1 MSNYS
6 SYKKQQLLTESWRKF
21 INEAQEQKKIFVLVG
36 PPSVG
41 KSTWI
46 RNTFGTVVPY
56 VINRDDIA
64 ESVASEYGWT
74 YDDMF
79 VAPPQDASMGDVNEK
94 YGSVVRSPPFMTW
107 QPLSFSKVLEA
118 NNKVQKLFSERVAN
132 AAPSNK
138 DIVVDMTN
146 MNAGAR
152 KAALK
157 PIEGKEGEYKKIAVV
172 FEFQGAEELIIQI
185 ANKRA
190 EVAKQMGKAKTVP
203 EAAIRR
209 MFAAYQQVSPTE
221 GFDEIVSVDNRAT
234 FQDLI
239 SGNKQI
245 TITEK
250 KKKD

>member
-1 MSNYS
+1 MNKYS
-6 SYKKQQLLTESWRKF
+6 SFKKNQLITEGWRRFLNEQQ
-21 INEAQEQKKIFVLVG
+21 QKKNIFVLVG

-46 RNTFGTVVPY
+46 KNTFSGLSPY
-56 VINRDDIA
+56 IIDRDSIA
-64 ESVASEYGWT
+64 EQVADEYGWS

-79 VAPPQDASMGDVNEK
+79 VAPPSDAKIGDTNEK
-94 YGSVVRSPPFMTW
+94 YGTVVKSPSFMTW
-107 QPLSFSKVLEA
+107 QPLSFDKIIEA
-118 NNKVQKLFSERVAN
+118 NNKVQKLFTNRVAN

-157 PIEGKEGEYKKIAVV
+157 SIEGKQGDYKKIAVV
-172 FEFQGAEELIIQI
+172 FKFEGAEDLIVQI

-190 EVAKQMGKAKTVP
+190 ELAKQMGKAKTVP

-209 MFAAYQQVSPTE
+209 MFAAFQDVLPEE
-221 GFDEIVSVDNRAT
+221 GFDEVISVDNRAA
-234 FQDLI
+234 LKNLL
-239 SGNKQI
+239 SGSK
-245 TITEK
+245 E
-250 KKKD
+250 